1 MTSVASE
8 TWGLVFWRQGAA
20 AFAAATGPETRAGSA
35 PVPDEADFVGI
46 QFAVGTSLRIAPASS
61 LVDSGI
67 ELPVASRSRFWLG
80 ADRWAMPAADEAE
93 QFVARLVAV
102 GALVRDSLVQEVLD
116 GRPFHGTRRTLERRF
131 RAATG
136 LTRGAI
142 GQIERARA
150 ATDLLGAGCATIEV
164 VERLGFYDEP
174 HLARSLRRYVGR
186 TATQLREGR
195 GGALALADLTLDAVD
210 GLDDAVRVRRGVS

>member
-20 AFAAATGPETRAGSA
+20 SYAAATGPETRAGSA
-35 PVPDEADFVGI
+35 PVPEEADFVGI
-46 QFAVGTSLRIAPASS
+46 QFALGTSLRIAPASS

-80 ADRWAMPAADEAE
+80 ADRWEMPTADDAE
-93 QFVARLVAV
+93 RFVARLVAV

-116 GRPFHGTRRTLERRF
+116 GRPFDGTTRTLERRF

-142 GQIERARA
+142 VQIERARA
-150 ATDLLGAGCATIEV
+150 AADLLVAGCATTDV

-174 HLARSLRRYVGR
+174 HLARALRRYVGR
-186 TATQLREGR
+186 TATQLRERR
-195 GGALALADLTLDAVD
+195 GGALALSDLTLDAVD
-210 GLDDAVRVRRGVS
+210 GLDDPVRVRRGIP

>member
-20 AFAAATGPETRAGSA
+20 SYAAATGPETRAGSA
-35 PVPDEADFVGI
+35 QVPDEADFVGI

-61 LVDSGI
+61 LVESGI
-67 ELPVASRSRFWLG
+67 ELPVTSRSRFWLG
-80 ADRWAMPAADEAE
+80 ADRWEIPAEEEAE

-116 GRPFHGTRRTLERRF
+116 GRPFHGTTRTLERRF

-142 GQIERARA
+142 VQIERARSA
-150 ATDLLGAGCATIEV
+150 ADRSGQGAPPPMWSCGSGSVTNRTLPGRCVATSGARPRSCANV
-164 VERLGFYDEP
+164 V
-174 HLARSLRRYVGR
+174 VGR
-186 TATQLREGR
+186 SPWPT
-195 GGALALADLTLDAVD
+195 
-210 GLDDAVRVRRGVS
+210 